1 MNERNDWHT
10 VTQYLYHC
18 WRICDEIYLNSE
30 QGKVEFLRNYL
41 FFPDDGLVFDG
52 FFEDSVSAVILSRQK
67 QLVRLL
73 LGAVLNC
80 LTSLVVET
88 KRVTNTEHI
97 LSGTQIASL

>member
-1 MNERNDWHT
+1 MMVW
-10 VTQYLYHC
+10 
-18 WRICDEIYLNSE
+18 
-30 QGKVEFLRNYL
+30 FLM
-41 FFPDDGLVFDG
+41 V
-52 FFEDSVSAVILSRQK
+52 FEDSVSAVILSRQK

>member
-1 MNERNDWHT
+1 MMVW
-10 VTQYLYHC
+10 
-18 WRICDEIYLNSE
+18 
-30 QGKVEFLRNYL
+30 FLM
-41 FFPDDGLVFDG
+41 V
-52 FFEDSVSAVILSRQK
+52 FEDSVSAVILSRQK

-73 LGAVLNC
+73 LGGVLNC